1 MTLSRMQ
8 QRRGTAAQW
17 AVTNPVLEA
26 GELGFESDT
35 TNLKIGDGA
44 TSWND
49 LPYVAEG
56 IAGPQGEPGI
66 QGATGATGPAGAQ
79 GPQGDEGDPGADG
92 ANGLSAYEVAVLNGF
107 VGTQEEWLLSLAGE
121 DGDPILSIN
130 QQSASYT
137 AQLSDAGKLIEINS
151 SSATTFSIPTDESVT
166 FVTGTQISI
175 LQTGSG
181 QITVS
186 ASNPVTTTIN
196 GTPGTKLRTQWSSAT
211 LIKRGA
217 NLWVITGDLTS

>member
-17 AVTNPVLEA
+17 AVTNPVLES

-35 TNLKIGDGA
+35 TNLKIGDGSTA
-44 TSWND
+44 WNS

-56 IAGPQGEPGI
+56 VPGPQGEPGI
-66 QGATGATGPAGAQ
+66 QGATGPSGPAGAQ
-79 GPQGDEGDPGADG
+79 GPKGDAGDPGADG
-92 ANGLSAYEVAVLNGF
+92 ANGISAYEVAVLNGF
-107 VGTQEEWLLSLAGE
+107 VGTQEEWLDSLS
-121 DGDPILSIN
+121 GDPVLEIY
-130 QQSASYT
+130 QKSANYT
-137 AQLSDAGKLIEINS
+137 ATITDAGALVEFNS
-151 SSATTFSIPTDESVT
+151 SSPLSFLIPTDAT
-166 FVTGTQISI
+166 LNFDIGTQISV

-181 QITVS
+181 QLTVS
-186 ASNPVTTTIN
+186 AADPLTTTIN

-211 LIKRGA
+211 LIKRGV